1 MSKPV
6 TNITLKSNVYVVR
19 KLRQTDDIDYLK
31 CLADKESLRKIQ
43 ARNSTYRLT
52 SYQRKLLDSV
62 DCLYNREEGVL
73 WGPYK
78 LPDGRV
84 KVVCRC
90 TKLDCKYLL
99 TSCRRYE
106 TKESIEKEIALRQEL
121 RQQGSMTKEI
131 HGEAIDRTESKDV
144 PAISA
149 TSEPPKGTEPTT
161 IPEPPE
167 GMESTTTTEPLK
179 GTEFTTTTEPL
190 KGTES
195 TTTTE
200 PLKGTESTTTPEPLK
215 GTEST
220 TTTEPLKGTEPTTTP
235 EPPKGAESQ
244 TSPEHQK
251 EPEPQTK
258 PDLPKGQE
266 PLITGDSSDEQKAV
280 ITADHRKRILVNA
293 GPGTGKTWTLIER
306 IKEFLNNEEV
316 EPENIVVLCFSRAA
330 VRVITE
336 RLKLADKNRTIN
348 ARWRSIDIRTF
359 DSFATWLLAN
369 LRDAEDDELK
379 ELLPDDDDFENLNYE
394 QRILR
399 AKAIFDNDKYKI
411 LADSWQHVIVDE
423 VQDLVGPRAELV
435 LAMLNDLPDSCGFT
449 LLGDSC
455 QAIYDYMSED
465 DNNVIS
471 SSVFRKKLLENHSNI
486 SQVELTHNYRQND
499 SLTAFANPYRHAI
512 LEQNA
517 DIEANEAEAVNQ
529 KIASAFWDMDNLDRD
544 SFEKYYAGKK
554 TGILTRTNAQALLI
568 AQKLLGKNIKHLLR
582 SPNTNVPLASWI
594 YQVLTQ
600 LSTAAIATQESFIA
614 MFSKLYPN
622 QAENAQAY
630 WDAVISTQDD
640 NTLTAYSV
648 ENLLK
653 GILYKAKDM
662 LLFQEPED
670 ADCNIFVSN
679 VHRSKGLEY
688 DNVVVLSDLLT
699 NGVEEKNH
707 LEHKIA
713 YVAITRAKDE
723 ITKISMPEKY
733 IYIFKDDSRRCFEQG
748 LYSFGKIYLANFE
761 IQTGDINPFMYA
773 VNKKR
778 QEYIENSI
786 HIGDQMELKKLGGP
800 DEENPL
806 YELKDYDEVVIGQ
819 TTADFAT
826 AVRTAITRMYK
837 GKFKNKY
844 FTRTFSDI
852 YVVGKTT
859 HISANC
865 PELEGAHKYGDYY
878 VWQGLRLGGF
888 AST

>member
-31 CLADKESLRKIQ
+31 CLSDKESLRKIQ

-161 IPEPPE
+161 TPEPPE
-167 GMESTTTTEPLK
+167 GMESTTTPEPLK
-179 GTEFTTTTEPL
+179 GTEF
-190 KGTES
+190 

-220 TTTEPLKGTEPTTTP
+220 TTPEPLKGTEPTTTP

-369 LRDAEDDELK
+369 LRDTEDDELK

-423 VQDLVGPRAELV
+423 VQDLVGPRAELVPELV

-529 KIASAFWDMDNLDRD
+529 KIDSAFWDMDNLDRD
-544 SFEKYYAGKK
+544 SFEKHYAGKK

-600 LSTAAIATQESFIA
+600 LSTDAIATQESFIA
-614 MFSKLYPN
+614 TFSKLYPK

-630 WDAVISTQDD
+630 WDAVISTQND

-662 LLFQEPED
+662 LLFQEPGD

-699 NGVEEKNH
+699 NGAEEKNH

-800 DEENPL
+800 EEENPL
-806 YELKDYDEVVIGQ
+806 YELKDYDAVVIGQ

-888 AST
+888 ASTK

>member
-1 MSKPV
+1 MSKTATNV
-6 TNITLKSNVYVVR
+6 TLESNVYVVR

-31 CLADKESLRKIQ
+31 CLADKESLEKIKKL
-43 ARNSTYRLT
+43 NSTYRLT
-52 SYQRKLLDSV
+52 SYQRKLLGSV

-84 KVVCRC
+84 KVVCKC

-106 TKESIEKEIALRQEL
+106 TKESIEKEFALRQEL
-121 RQQGSMTKEI
+121 RQQGGMVKEI
-131 HGEAIDRTESKDV
+131 QGEVTDRTEAKEV
-144 PAISA
+144 PAVSA
-149 TSEPPKGTEPTT
+149 TTELSKELEPPTPPELPKE
-161 IPEPPE
+161 PEPP
-167 GMESTTTTEPLK
+167 
-179 GTEFTTTTEPL
+179 
-190 KGTES
+190 
-195 TTTTE
+195 
-200 PLKGTESTTTPEPLK
+200 TP
-215 GTEST
+215 
-220 TTTEPLKGTEPTTTP
+220 
-235 EPPKGAESQ
+235 
-244 TSPEHQK
+244 PEHQK
-251 EPEPQTK
+251 EPEPQIS
-258 PDLPKGQE
+258 PELPKESEPPTPPEHQKEPKPQIPPELPKESEPPTPPDHQKEPKPQIPPELPKRPE

-280 ITADHRKRILVNA
+280 ITADYRRRILVNA

-399 AKAIFDNDKYKI
+399 AKAIFDNDKHKI

-499 SLTAFANPYRHAI
+499 NLNAFANLYRHAI

-529 KIASAFWDMDNLDRD
+529 KIDSAFWDMDNLDRD
-544 SFEKYYAGKK
+544 SFEKHYAGKK

-600 LSTAAIATQESFIA
+600 LSTVAIATQESFIA
-614 MFSKLYPN
+614 TFSKLYPK

-630 WDAVISTQDD
+630 WDAVISTQND

-662 LLFQEPED
+662 LLFQEPGD

-699 NGVEEKNH
+699 NGEEEKNH

-713 YVAITRAKDE
+713 YVAITRAKDN

-748 LYSFGKIYLANFE
+748 LSFFGKIYLANFE

-778 QEYIENSI
+778 QEYIESSI
-786 HIGDQMELKKLGGP
+786 HIGDQMALKKLGGP
-800 DEENPL
+800 EEENPL
-806 YELKDYDEVVIGQ
+806 YELKDYDEIVIGQ
-819 TTADFAT
+819 TTADFAI
-826 AVRTAITRMYK
+826 AVRCAITRIYK
-837 GKFKNKY
+837 GNFKNKY
-844 FTRTFSDI
+844 FTHNFSDI
-852 YVVGKTT
+852 YVIGKTT

-888 AST
+888 ASTLKR

>member
-1 MSKPV
+1 M
-6 TNITLKSNVYVVR
+6 
-19 KLRQTDDIDYLK
+19 
-31 CLADKESLRKIQ
+31 
-43 ARNSTYRLT
+43 
-52 SYQRKLLDSV
+52 
-62 DCLYNREEGVL
+62 
-73 WGPYK
+73 
-78 LPDGRV
+78 
-84 KVVCRC
+84 
-90 TKLDCKYLL
+90 
-99 TSCRRYE
+99 
-106 TKESIEKEIALRQEL
+106 
-121 RQQGSMTKEI
+121 
-131 HGEAIDRTESKDV
+131 
-144 PAISA
+144 
-149 TSEPPKGTEPTT
+149 
-161 IPEPPE
+161 
-167 GMESTTTTEPLK
+167 
-179 GTEFTTTTEPL
+179 
-190 KGTES
+190 
-195 TTTTE
+195 
-200 PLKGTESTTTPEPLK
+200 
-215 GTEST
+215 
-220 TTTEPLKGTEPTTTP
+220 
-235 EPPKGAESQ
+235 ESQ

-369 LRDAEDDELK
+369 LRDTEDDELK

-529 KIASAFWDMDNLDRD
+529 KIDSAFWDMDNLDRD
-544 SFEKYYAGKK
+544 SFEKHYAGTK

-600 LSTAAIATQESFIA
+600 LSTDAIATQESFIA
-614 MFSKLYPN
+614 TFSKLYPK

-630 WDAVISTQDD
+630 WDAVIST
-640 NTLTAYSV
+640 
-648 ENLLK
+648 
-653 GILYKAKDM
+653 
-662 LLFQEPED
+662 
-670 ADCNIFVSN
+670 
-679 VHRSKGLEY
+679 
-688 DNVVVLSDLLT
+688 
-699 NGVEEKNH
+699 
-707 LEHKIA
+707 
-713 YVAITRAKDE
+713 
-723 ITKISMPEKY
+723 
-733 IYIFKDDSRRCFEQG
+733 
-748 LYSFGKIYLANFE
+748 
-761 IQTGDINPFMYA
+761 
-773 VNKKR
+773 
-778 QEYIENSI
+778 
-786 HIGDQMELKKLGGP
+786 
-800 DEENPL
+800 
-806 YELKDYDEVVIGQ
+806 
-819 TTADFAT
+819 
-826 AVRTAITRMYK
+826 
-837 GKFKNKY
+837 
-844 FTRTFSDI
+844 
-852 YVVGKTT
+852 
-859 HISANC
+859 
-865 PELEGAHKYGDYY
+865 
-878 VWQGLRLGGF
+878 
-888 AST
+888 

>member
-1 MSKPV
+1 MSKPATNV
-6 TNITLKSNVYVVR
+6 TLESNVYVVR

-31 CLADKESLRKIQ
+31 CLADKESLEKIKKL
-43 ARNSTYRLT
+43 NSTYRLT
-52 SYQRKLLDSV
+52 SYQRKLLGSV

-73 WGPYK
+73 WGPYRI
-78 LPDGRV
+78 PDGRV

-121 RQQGSMTKEI
+121 RQQGGMTKEI

-161 IPEPPE
+161 
-167 GMESTTTTEPLK
+167 
-179 GTEFTTTTEPL
+179 
-190 KGTES
+190 
-195 TTTTE
+195 
-200 PLKGTESTTTPEPLK
+200 TPEH
-215 GTEST
+215 
-220 TTTEPLKGTEPTTTP
+220 
-235 EPPKGAESQ
+235 PKGAESQ
-244 TSPEHQK
+244 TSPE
-251 EPEPQTK
+251 
-258 PDLPKGQE
+258 LPKVPKPPTPQPEE
-266 PLITGDSSDEQKAV
+266 PLITGDSSDEQKVV
-280 ITADHRKRILVNA
+280 ITADYRKRILVNA

-499 SLTAFANPYRHAI
+499 SLASFANPYRHAI
-512 LEQNA
+512 LEQDA

-529 KIASAFWDMDNLDRD
+529 KIAFAFWDMDNLDHD
-544 SFEKYYAGKK
+544 SFEKHYAGKK

-600 LSTAAIATQESFIA
+600 LSTDAIATQESFIA
-614 MFSKLYPN
+614 TFSKLYPK

-630 WDAVISTQDD
+630 WDAVISTQND

-662 LLFQEPED
+662 LLFQEPGD

-699 NGVEEKNH
+699 NGEEEKNH

-713 YVAITRAKDE
+713 YVAITRAKDN

-733 IYIFKDDSRRCFEQG
+733 IYIFKDDSRRCFEQ
-748 LYSFGKIYLANFE
+748 
-761 IQTGDINPFMYA
+761 
-773 VNKKR
+773 
-778 QEYIENSI
+778 
-786 HIGDQMELKKLGGP
+786 
-800 DEENPL
+800 
-806 YELKDYDEVVIGQ
+806 
-819 TTADFAT
+819 
-826 AVRTAITRMYK
+826 
-837 GKFKNKY
+837 
-844 FTRTFSDI
+844 
-852 YVVGKTT
+852 
-859 HISANC
+859 
-865 PELEGAHKYGDYY
+865 
-878 VWQGLRLGGF
+878 
-888 AST
+888 

>member
-31 CLADKESLRKIQ
+31 CLSDKESLRKIQ

-161 IPEPPE
+161 TPEPPE
-167 GMESTTTTEPLK
+167 GMESTTTPEPLK
-179 GTEFTTTTEPL
+179 GTEF
-190 KGTES
+190 

-220 TTTEPLKGTEPTTTP
+220 TTPEPLKGTEPTTTP

-369 LRDAEDDELK
+369 LRDTEDDELK

-529 KIASAFWDMDNLDRD
+529 KIDSAFWDMDNLDRD
-544 SFEKYYAGKK
+544 SFEKHYAGKK

-600 LSTAAIATQESFIA
+600 LSTDAIATQESFIA
-614 MFSKLYPN
+614 TFSKLYPK

-630 WDAVISTQDD
+630 WDAVISTQND

-662 LLFQEPED
+662 LLFQEPGD

-699 NGVEEKNH
+699 NGAEEKNH

-786 HIGDQMELKKLGGP
+786 HIGLRIMMQLSLGRQLLILQP
-800 DEENPL
+800 
-806 YELKDYDEVVIGQ
+806 Q
-819 TTADFAT
+819 
-826 AVRTAITRMYK
+826 
-837 GKFKNKY
+837 
-844 FTRTFSDI
+844 
-852 YVVGKTT
+852 
-859 HISANC
+859 
-865 PELEGAHKYGDYY
+865 
-878 VWQGLRLGGF
+878 
-888 AST
+888 

>member
-1 MSKPV
+1 MSKPATNV
-6 TNITLKSNVYVVR
+6 TLESNVYVVR

-31 CLADKESLRKIQ
+31 CLADKESLEKIKKL
-43 ARNSTYRLT
+43 NSTYRLT
-52 SYQRKLLDSV
+52 SYQRKLLGSV

-121 RQQGSMTKEI
+121 RQQGGMIKETKEK
-131 HGEAIDRTESKDV
+131 GTDRTEAKEV
-144 PAISA
+144 PAVSA
-149 TSEPPKGTEPTT
+149 TPELPKG
-161 IPEPPE
+161 PEPP
-167 GMESTTTTEPLK
+167 
-179 GTEFTTTTEPL
+179 
-190 KGTES
+190 
-195 TTTTE
+195 
-200 PLKGTESTTTPEPLK
+200 TP
-215 GTEST
+215 
-220 TTTEPLKGTEPTTTP
+220 
-235 EPPKGAESQ
+235 
-244 TSPEHQK
+244 PEHQK
-251 EPEPQTK
+251 EPEPPTPPKLPKEPEPPIPPEHQKELELPTHPEPPEVPNPPTP
-258 PDLPKGQE
+258 PDLPKVPKPPTPQPEE

-280 ITADHRKRILVNA
+280 ITADYRKRILVNA

-423 VQDLVGPRAELV
+423 VQDLVGSRAELV
-435 LAMLNDLPDSCGFT
+435 LSMLNDLPDSCGFT

-499 SLTAFANPYRHAI
+499 SLTGFANPYRHAI

-517 DIEANEAEAVNQ
+517 DIEAHEAEAVNQ
-529 KIASAFWDMDNLDRD
+529 KIASAFWDMDNLERD

-600 LSTAAIATQESFIA
+600 LSTDAIATQESFIA
-614 MFSKLYPN
+614 MFSKLYPK

-662 LLFQEPED
+662 LLFQEPGD
-670 ADCNIFVSN
+670 DDCNIFVSN

-699 NGVEEKNH
+699 NGAEEKNH

-713 YVAITRAKDE
+713 YVALTRAKDE

-786 HIGDQMELKKLGGP
+786 HIGDQMELKKLGSP
-800 DEENPL
+800 EEENPL

-826 AVRTAITRMYK
+826 AVRSAITRMYK

-888 AST
+888 ASTK

>member
-1 MSKPV
+1 MSKPATNV
-6 TNITLKSNVYVVR
+6 TLESNVYVVR

-31 CLADKESLRKIQ
+31 CLADKESLEKIKKL
-43 ARNSTYRLT
+43 NSTYRLT
-52 SYQRKLLDSV
+52 SYQRKLLGSV

-121 RQQGSMTKEI
+121 RQQNGMIKETKEE
-131 HGEAIDRTESKDV
+131 GTDRTEAKEV

-149 TSEPPKGTEPTT
+149 TPELSKE
-161 IPEPPE
+161 PEPPTPPE
-167 GMESTTTTEPLK
+167 LPKEPELP
-179 GTEFTTTTEPL
+179 TPL
-190 KGTES
+190 EHQKE
-195 TTTTE
+195 
-200 PLKGTESTTTPEPLK
+200 
-215 GTEST
+215 
-220 TTTEPLKGTEPTTTP
+220 P
-235 EPPKGAESQ
+235 EPPIP
-244 TSPEHQK
+244 PEHQK
-251 EPEPQTK
+251 EPELPIPPEHQKEPELPTPPEPPEVPEPQT
-258 PDLPKGQE
+258 PSDLPKGLEPQIPPEPPKRPE
-266 PLITGDSSDEQKAV
+266 PLITGDSSDEQKVV
-280 ITADHRKRILVNA
+280 ITADYRKRILVNA

-423 VQDLVGPRAELV
+423 VQDLVGSRAELV
-435 LAMLNDLPDSCGFT
+435 LSMLNDLPDSCGFT

-499 SLTAFANPYRHAI
+499 SLTGFANPYRHAI

-517 DIEANEAEAVNQ
+517 DIEAHEAEAVNQ
-529 KIASAFWDMDNLDRD
+529 KIASAFWDMDNLERD

-600 LSTAAIATQESFIA
+600 LSTDAIATQESFIA
-614 MFSKLYPN
+614 MFSKLYPK

-662 LLFQEPED
+662 LLFQEPGD

-699 NGVEEKNH
+699 NGAEEKNH

-713 YVAITRAKDE
+713 YVALTRAKDE

-786 HIGDQMELKKLGGP
+786 HIGDQMELKKLGSP
-800 DEENPL
+800 EEENPL

-826 AVRTAITRMYK
+826 AVRSAITRMYK

-888 AST
+888 ASTK

>member
-31 CLADKESLRKIQ
+31 CLSDKESLRKIQ

-161 IPEPPE
+161 TPEPPE
-167 GMESTTTTEPLK
+167 GMESTTTTETLK
-179 GTEFTTTTEPL
+179 GTEF
-190 KGTES
+190 

-220 TTTEPLKGTEPTTTP
+220 TTPEPLKGTEPTTTP

-369 LRDAEDDELK
+369 LRDTEDDELK

-529 KIASAFWDMDNLDRD
+529 KIDSAFWDMDNLDRD
-544 SFEKYYAGKK
+544 SFEKHYAGKK

-600 LSTAAIATQESFIA
+600 LSTDAIATQESFIA
-614 MFSKLYPN
+614 TFSKLYPK

-630 WDAVISTQDD
+630 WDAVISTQND

-662 LLFQEPED
+662 LLFQEPGD

-699 NGVEEKNH
+699 NGAEEKNH

-800 DEENPL
+800 EEENPL
-806 YELKDYDEVVIGQ
+806 YELKDYDAVVIGQ

-859 HISANC
+859 HVSANC

-888 AST
+888 ASTK

>member
-1 MSKPV
+1 MSKPATNV
-6 TNITLKSNVYVVR
+6 TLESNVYVVR

-31 CLADKESLRKIQ
+31 CLADKESLEKIKKL
-43 ARNSTYRLT
+43 NSTYCLT
-52 SYQRKLLDSV
+52 SYQRKLLGSV

-73 WGPYK
+73 WGPYRI
-78 LPDGRV
+78 PDGRV

-121 RQQGSMTKEI
+121 RQQGGMIKETQ
-131 HGEAIDRTESKDV
+131 GEVTGISK
-144 PAISA
+144 
-149 TSEPPKGTEPTT
+149 TLEHQKELELPTT
-161 IPEPPE
+161 
-167 GMESTTTTEPLK
+167 
-179 GTEFTTTTEPL
+179 
-190 KGTES
+190 
-195 TTTTE
+195 
-200 PLKGTESTTTPEPLK
+200 
-215 GTEST
+215 
-220 TTTEPLKGTEPTTTP
+220 
-235 EPPKGAESQ
+235 
-244 TSPEHQK
+244 PEHQK
-251 EPEPQTK
+251 EPEPPTPPEPPK
-258 PDLPKGQE
+258 EPEPPTPPEPPKEPEPPTPSELPKEPEPPTPPELPKEPELPTPTEPPKRPE
-266 PLITGDSSDEQKAV
+266 PLITGDSSDEQKVV
-280 ITADHRKRILVNA
+280 ITADYRKRILVNA

-465 DNNVIS
+465 DNNIIS

-486 SQVELTHNYRQND
+486 SQVELTYNYRQND
-499 SLTAFANPYRHAI
+499 SLASFANPYRHAI
-512 LEQNA
+512 LKQNA

-529 KIASAFWDMDNLDRD
+529 KIKSAFWDMDNLNRD
-544 SFEKYYAGKK
+544 SFEKHYAGKK

-600 LSTAAIATQESFIA
+600 LSTDAIATQESFIA
-614 MFSKLYPN
+614 MFSKLYPK

-662 LLFQEPED
+662 LLFQEPGD

-699 NGVEEKNH
+699 NGAEEKNH

-713 YVAITRAKDE
+713 YVALTRAKDE

-800 DEENPL
+800 EEENPL

-826 AVRTAITRMYK
+826 AVRSAITRMYK

-888 AST
+888 ASTK

>member
-1 MSKPV
+1 MSKPATNV
-6 TNITLKSNVYVVR
+6 TLESNVYVVR

-31 CLADKESLRKIQ
+31 CLADKESLEKIKKL
-43 ARNSTYRLT
+43 NSTYRLT
-52 SYQRKLLDSV
+52 SYQRKLLGSV

-84 KVVCRC
+84 KVVCKC

-106 TKESIEKEIALRQEL
+106 TKESIEKEFALRQEL
-121 RQQGSMTKEI
+121 RQQGGMVKETQ
-131 HGEAIDRTESKDV
+131 GEVTDRTEAKEV
-144 PAISA
+144 PAVSA
-149 TSEPPKGTEPTT
+149 TTELSKELEPPTPPE
-161 IPEPPE
+161 IPKELEPP
-167 GMESTTTTEPLK
+167 TH
-179 GTEFTTTTEPL
+179 
-190 KGTES
+190 
-195 TTTTE
+195 
-200 PLKGTESTTTPEPLK
+200 
-215 GTEST
+215 
-220 TTTEPLKGTEPTTTP
+220 
-235 EPPKGAESQ
+235 
-244 TSPEHQK
+244 PEHQK
-251 EPEPQTK
+251 EPEPQI
-258 PDLPKGQE
+258 PPELPKESEPPTHPEHQKEPEPQIPPELPKRPE

-369 LRDAEDDELK
+369 MRDAEDDELK

-471 SSVFRKKLLENHSNI
+471 SGVFRKKLLENHSNI

-499 SLTAFANPYRHAI
+499 SLTGFANPYRHAI
-512 LEQNA
+512 LEQDA
-517 DIEANEAEAVNQ
+517 DIEAHEAEVVNQ
-529 KIASAFWDMDNLDRD
+529 KIASAFWDMDNLERD

-582 SPNTNVPLASWI
+582 SPNTNVPLAS
-594 YQVLTQ
+594 
-600 LSTAAIATQESFIA
+600 
-614 MFSKLYPN
+614 
-622 QAENAQAY
+622 
-630 WDAVISTQDD
+630 
-640 NTLTAYSV
+640 
-648 ENLLK
+648 
-653 GILYKAKDM
+653 
-662 LLFQEPED
+662 
-670 ADCNIFVSN
+670 
-679 VHRSKGLEY
+679 
-688 DNVVVLSDLLT
+688 
-699 NGVEEKNH
+699 
-707 LEHKIA
+707 
-713 YVAITRAKDE
+713 
-723 ITKISMPEKY
+723 
-733 IYIFKDDSRRCFEQG
+733 
-748 LYSFGKIYLANFE
+748 
-761 IQTGDINPFMYA
+761 
-773 VNKKR
+773 
-778 QEYIENSI
+778 
-786 HIGDQMELKKLGGP
+786 
-800 DEENPL
+800 
-806 YELKDYDEVVIGQ
+806 
-819 TTADFAT
+819 
-826 AVRTAITRMYK
+826 
-837 GKFKNKY
+837 
-844 FTRTFSDI
+844 
-852 YVVGKTT
+852 
-859 HISANC
+859 
-865 PELEGAHKYGDYY
+865 
-878 VWQGLRLGGF
+878 
-888 AST
+888 

>member
-1 MSKPV
+1 MSKPATNV
-6 TNITLKSNVYVVR
+6 TLESNVYVVR

-31 CLADKESLRKIQ
+31 CLADKESLEKIKKL
-43 ARNSTYRLT
+43 NSTYRLT
-52 SYQRKLLDSV
+52 SYQRKLLGSV

-73 WGPYK
+73 WGPYMI
-78 LPDGRV
+78 PDGRV

-121 RQQGSMTKEI
+121 RQQGGMIKETKEEGTGI
-131 HGEAIDRTESKDV
+131 SK
-144 PAISA
+144 
-149 TSEPPKGTEPTT
+149 TLEHQKELELPTT
-161 IPEPPE
+161 
-167 GMESTTTTEPLK
+167 
-179 GTEFTTTTEPL
+179 
-190 KGTES
+190 
-195 TTTTE
+195 
-200 PLKGTESTTTPEPLK
+200 
-215 GTEST
+215 
-220 TTTEPLKGTEPTTTP
+220 
-235 EPPKGAESQ
+235 
-244 TSPEHQK
+244 PEHQK
-251 EPEPQTK
+251 EQEPPIPPEYQKETELPTTPEHQKETEPPIPPEHQKETELPIPPEHQKETELPTPPEPPEVPEPQT
-258 PDLPKGQE
+258 PSDLPKGPE
-266 PLITGDSSDEQKAV
+266 PQIPPEPPKRPELLITGDSSDEQKVV
-280 ITADHRKRILVNA
+280 ITADYRKRILVNA

-423 VQDLVGPRAELV
+423 VQDLVGSRAELV

-499 SLTAFANPYRHAI
+499 SLASFANPYRHAI
-512 LEQNA
+512 LEQDA

-544 SFEKYYAGKK
+544 SFEKHYAGKK

-600 LSTAAIATQESFIA
+600 LSTVAIATQESFIA
-614 MFSKLYPN
+614 MFSKLYPK

-662 LLFQEPED
+662 LLFQEPGD

-699 NGVEEKNH
+699 NGAEEKNH

-713 YVAITRAKDE
+713 YVALTRAKDE

-786 HIGDQMELKKLGGP
+786 HIGDQMELKKLGSP
-800 DEENPL
+800 EEENPL

-826 AVRTAITRMYK
+826 AVRSAITRMYK

-888 AST
+888 ASTK

>member
-1 MSKPV
+1 MSKPATNV
-6 TNITLKSNVYVVR
+6 TLESNVYVVR

-31 CLADKESLRKIQ
+31 CLADKESLEKIKKL
-43 ARNSTYRLT
+43 NSTYRLT
-52 SYQRKLLDSV
+52 SYQRKLLGSV

-121 RQQGSMTKEI
+121 RQQNGMIKETKEE
-131 HGEAIDRTESKDV
+131 GTDRTEAKEV

-149 TSEPPKGTEPTT
+149 TPELSKE
-161 IPEPPE
+161 PEPPTPPE
-167 GMESTTTTEPLK
+167 LPKEPEL
-179 GTEFTTTTEPL
+179 PI
-190 KGTES
+190 
-195 TTTTE
+195 
-200 PLKGTESTTTPEPLK
+200 P
-215 GTEST
+215 
-220 TTTEPLKGTEPTTTP
+220 
-235 EPPKGAESQ
+235 
-244 TSPEHQK
+244 PEHQK
-251 EPEPQTK
+251 EPELPTPPEPPEVPEPQT
-258 PDLPKGQE
+258 PSDLPKVPNPPTPQPE
-266 PLITGDSSDEQKAV
+266 ELLITGDSSDEQKAV
-280 ITADHRKRILVNA
+280 ITADYRKRILVNA

-336 RLKLADKNRTIN
+336 RLKFADKNRTIN

-411 LADSWQHVIVDE
+411 LSDSWQHVIVDE

-435 LAMLNDLPDSCGFT
+435 LSMLNDLPDSCGFT

-465 DNNVIS
+465 DNNIIS

-486 SQVELTHNYRQND
+486 SQVELTNNYRQND
-499 SLTAFANPYRHAI
+499 SLAGFANPYRHAI
-512 LEQNA
+512 LEQKA
-517 DIEANEAEAVNQ
+517 DDEANEAEAVNQ

-544 SFEKYYAGKK
+544 SFEKHYAGKK

-600 LSTAAIATQESFIA
+600 LSTVAIATQESFIA
-614 MFSKLYPN
+614 MFSKLYPK

-662 LLFQEPED
+662 LLFQEPGD

-699 NGVEEKNH
+699 NGAEEKNH

-713 YVAITRAKDE
+713 YVALTRAKDE

-786 HIGDQMELKKLGGP
+786 HIGDQMELKKLGSP
-800 DEENPL
+800 EEENPL

-826 AVRTAITRMYK
+826 AVRSAITRMYK

-888 AST
+888 ASTK

>member
-1 MSKPV
+1 MSKPATNV
-6 TNITLKSNVYVVR
+6 TLESNVYVVR

-31 CLADKESLRKIQ
+31 CLADKESLEKIKKL
-43 ARNSTYRLT
+43 NSTYRLT
-52 SYQRKLLDSV
+52 SYQRKLLGSV

-149 TSEPPKGTEPTT
+149 TSEHPKGTEPITT
-161 IPEPPE
+161 PEPLE
-167 GMESTTTTEPLK
+167 GM
-179 GTEFTTTTEPL
+179 
-190 KGTES
+190 
-195 TTTTE
+195 
-200 PLKGTESTTTPEPLK
+200 ESTTTPEPLK
-215 GTEST
+215 GTE
-220 TTTEPLKGTEPTTTP
+220 PTTTP
-235 EPPKGAESQ
+235 KPPKGAESQ

-266 PLITGDSSDEQKAV
+266 PLITGDSSDEQKVV
-280 ITADHRKRILVNA
+280 ITADYRKRILVNA

-435 LAMLNDLPDSCGFT
+435 LAMLNDLPESCGFT

-499 SLTAFANPYRHAI
+499 SLTAFANPYRYAI

-517 DIEANEAEAVNQ
+517 DIEAHEAEAVNQ
-529 KIASAFWDMDNLDRD
+529 KIASAFWDMDNLERD

-568 AQKLLGKNIKHLLR
+568 AQKL
-582 SPNTNVPLASWI
+582 
-594 YQVLTQ
+594 
-600 LSTAAIATQESFIA
+600 
-614 MFSKLYPN
+614 
-622 QAENAQAY
+622 
-630 WDAVISTQDD
+630 
-640 NTLTAYSV
+640 
-648 ENLLK
+648 
-653 GILYKAKDM
+653 
-662 LLFQEPED
+662 
-670 ADCNIFVSN
+670 
-679 VHRSKGLEY
+679 
-688 DNVVVLSDLLT
+688 
-699 NGVEEKNH
+699 
-707 LEHKIA
+707 
-713 YVAITRAKDE
+713 
-723 ITKISMPEKY
+723 
-733 IYIFKDDSRRCFEQG
+733 
-748 LYSFGKIYLANFE
+748 
-761 IQTGDINPFMYA
+761 
-773 VNKKR
+773 
-778 QEYIENSI
+778 
-786 HIGDQMELKKLGGP
+786 
-800 DEENPL
+800 
-806 YELKDYDEVVIGQ
+806 
-819 TTADFAT
+819 
-826 AVRTAITRMYK
+826 
-837 GKFKNKY
+837 
-844 FTRTFSDI
+844 
-852 YVVGKTT
+852 
-859 HISANC
+859 
-865 PELEGAHKYGDYY
+865 
-878 VWQGLRLGGF
+878 
-888 AST
+888 

>member
-1 MSKPV
+1 M
-6 TNITLKSNVYVVR
+6 
-19 KLRQTDDIDYLK
+19 
-31 CLADKESLRKIQ
+31 
-43 ARNSTYRLT
+43 
-52 SYQRKLLDSV
+52 
-62 DCLYNREEGVL
+62 
-73 WGPYK
+73 
-78 LPDGRV
+78 
-84 KVVCRC
+84 
-90 TKLDCKYLL
+90 
-99 TSCRRYE
+99 
-106 TKESIEKEIALRQEL
+106 
-121 RQQGSMTKEI
+121 
-131 HGEAIDRTESKDV
+131 
-144 PAISA
+144 
-149 TSEPPKGTEPTT
+149 
-161 IPEPPE
+161 
-167 GMESTTTTEPLK
+167 
-179 GTEFTTTTEPL
+179 
-190 KGTES
+190 
-195 TTTTE
+195 
-200 PLKGTESTTTPEPLK
+200 
-215 GTEST
+215 
-220 TTTEPLKGTEPTTTP
+220 
-235 EPPKGAESQ
+235 
-244 TSPEHQK
+244 
-251 EPEPQTK
+251 
-258 PDLPKGQE
+258 
-266 PLITGDSSDEQKAV
+266 
-280 ITADHRKRILVNA
+280 
-293 GPGTGKTWTLIER
+293 
-306 IKEFLNNEEV
+306 
-316 EPENIVVLCFSRAA
+316 
-330 VRVITE
+330 
-336 RLKLADKNRTIN
+336 
-348 ARWRSIDIRTF
+348 
-359 DSFATWLLAN
+359 
-369 LRDAEDDELK
+369 
-379 ELLPDDDDFENLNYE
+379 PDDDDFENLNYE

-399 AKAIFDNDKYKI
+399 AKAIFDNDKHKI

-423 VQDLVGPRAELV
+423 VQDLVGSRAELV

-499 SLTAFANPYRHAI
+499 SLTGFANPYRHAI
-512 LEQNA
+512 LEQDA
-517 DIEANEAEAVNQ
+517 DIEAHEAEAVNQ
-529 KIASAFWDMDNLDRD
+529 KIASAFWDMDNLERD

-600 LSTAAIATQESFIA
+600 LSTDAIATQESFIA
-614 MFSKLYPN
+614 MFSKLYPK

-662 LLFQEPED
+662 LLFQEPGD

-733 IYIFKDDSRRCFEQG
+733 IYIFKDDSRRCFERG

-761 IQTGDINPFMYA
+761 RQTGDINPFMYA

-800 DEENPL
+800 EEEKPL

-826 AVRTAITRMYK
+826 AVRSAITRMYK

-888 AST
+888 ASTK

>member
-62 DCLYNREEGVL
+62 DCLYNREEGII
-73 WGPYK
+73 WGPYRI
-78 LPDGRV
+78 PNGRV

-149 TSEPPKGTEPTT
+149 TSEPPKGTEPITT
-161 IPEPPE
+161 P
-167 GMESTTTTEPLK
+167 
-179 GTEFTTTTEPL
+179 
-190 KGTES
+190 
-195 TTTTE
+195 E

-215 GTEST
+215 GIEST
-220 TTTEPLKGTEPTTTP
+220 TTTEPLKET
-235 EPPKGAESQ
+235 ESQ

-266 PLITGDSSDEQKAV
+266 ALITGDSSDEQKAV

-471 SSVFRKKLLENHSNI
+471 SSVFRKKLLENHCNI

-582 SPNTNVPLASWI
+582 SPNTNVPPWI

-614 MFSKLYPN
+614 MFSKLYPK

>member
-31 CLADKESLRKIQ
+31 CLSDKESLRKIQ

-149 TSEPPKGTEPTT
+149 TSEPP
-161 IPEPPE
+161 
-167 GMESTTTTEPLK
+167 
-179 GTEFTTTTEPL
+179 
-190 KGTES
+190 
-195 TTTTE
+195 
-200 PLKGTESTTTPEPLK
+200 
-215 GTEST
+215 
-220 TTTEPLKGTEPTTTP
+220 KGTEPTTTP

-369 LRDAEDDELK
+369 LRDTEDDELK

-529 KIASAFWDMDNLDRD
+529 KIDSAFWDMDNLDRD
-544 SFEKYYAGKK
+544 SFEKHYAGKK

-600 LSTAAIATQESFIA
+600 LSTDAIATQESFIA
-614 MFSKLYPN
+614 TFSKLYPK

-630 WDAVISTQDD
+630 WDAVISTQND

-653 GILYKAKDM
+653 GILY
-662 LLFQEPED
+662 
-670 ADCNIFVSN
+670 
-679 VHRSKGLEY
+679 
-688 DNVVVLSDLLT
+688 
-699 NGVEEKNH
+699 
-707 LEHKIA
+707 
-713 YVAITRAKDE
+713 
-723 ITKISMPEKY
+723 
-733 IYIFKDDSRRCFEQG
+733 
-748 LYSFGKIYLANFE
+748 
-761 IQTGDINPFMYA
+761 
-773 VNKKR
+773 
-778 QEYIENSI
+778 
-786 HIGDQMELKKLGGP
+786 
-800 DEENPL
+800 
-806 YELKDYDEVVIGQ
+806 
-819 TTADFAT
+819 
-826 AVRTAITRMYK
+826 
-837 GKFKNKY
+837 
-844 FTRTFSDI
+844 
-852 YVVGKTT
+852 
-859 HISANC
+859 
-865 PELEGAHKYGDYY
+865 
-878 VWQGLRLGGF
+878 
-888 AST
+888 

>member
-1 MSKPV
+1 MSKPATNV
-6 TNITLKSNVYVVR
+6 TLESNVYVVR

-31 CLADKESLRKIQ
+31 CLADKESLEKIKKL
-43 ARNSTYRLT
+43 NSTYRLT
-52 SYQRKLLDSV
+52 SYQQKLLESV
-62 DCLYNREEGVL
+62 ECFLNRAEGVL

-90 TKLDCKYLL
+90 TKLDCENLL
-99 TSCRRYE
+99 KRCRSYK

-121 RQQGSMTKEI
+121 RQQGGMIKETQ
-131 HGEAIDRTESKDV
+131 GEVTGISK
-144 PAISA
+144 
-149 TSEPPKGTEPTT
+149 TLEHQKELEQPTT
-161 IPEPPE
+161 
-167 GMESTTTTEPLK
+167 
-179 GTEFTTTTEPL
+179 
-190 KGTES
+190 
-195 TTTTE
+195 
-200 PLKGTESTTTPEPLK
+200 
-215 GTEST
+215 
-220 TTTEPLKGTEPTTTP
+220 
-235 EPPKGAESQ
+235 
-244 TSPEHQK
+244 PEHQK
-251 EPEPQTK
+251 EPELPTPPESPEVPNPPTP
-258 PDLPKGQE
+258 PDLPKVPKPPTPQPE
-266 PLITGDSSDEQKAV
+266 EFLITGDSSDEQKAV
-280 ITADHRKRILVNA
+280 ITADYRKRILVNA

-348 ARWRSIDIRTF
+348 ARWRGIDIRTF

-435 LAMLNDLPDSCGFT
+435 LSMLNDLPDSCGFT

-529 KIASAFWDMDNLDRD
+529 KIDSAFWDMDNLDRD
-544 SFEKYYAGKK
+544 SFEKHYAGKK

-614 MFSKLYPN
+614 MFSKLYPK

-662 LLFQEPED
+662 LLFQEPGD

-699 NGVEEKNH
+699 NGAEEKNH

-713 YVAITRAKDE
+713 YVALTRAKDE

-800 DEENPL
+800 EEENPL

-826 AVRTAITRMYK
+826 AVRSAITRMYK

-888 AST
+888 ASTK

>member
-31 CLADKESLRKIQ
+31 CLSDKESLRKIQ

-161 IPEPPE
+161 TPEPPE

-179 GTEFTTTTEPL
+179 GTE
-190 KGTES
+190 S
-195 TTTTE
+195 TTTT
-200 PLKGTESTTTPEPLK
+200 EPLK

-435 LAMLNDLPDSCGFT
+435 LAMLNDLP
-449 LLGDSC
+449 
-455 QAIYDYMSED
+455 I
-465 DNNVIS
+465 
-471 SSVFRKKLLENHSNI
+471 
-486 SQVELTHNYRQND
+486 
-499 SLTAFANPYRHAI
+499 
-512 LEQNA
+512 
-517 DIEANEAEAVNQ
+517 
-529 KIASAFWDMDNLDRD
+529 
-544 SFEKYYAGKK
+544 
-554 TGILTRTNAQALLI
+554 
-568 AQKLLGKNIKHLLR
+568 
-582 SPNTNVPLASWI
+582 
-594 YQVLTQ
+594 
-600 LSTAAIATQESFIA
+600 
-614 MFSKLYPN
+614 
-622 QAENAQAY
+622 
-630 WDAVISTQDD
+630 
-640 NTLTAYSV
+640 
-648 ENLLK
+648 
-653 GILYKAKDM
+653 
-662 LLFQEPED
+662 
-670 ADCNIFVSN
+670 
-679 VHRSKGLEY
+679 
-688 DNVVVLSDLLT
+688 
-699 NGVEEKNH
+699 
-707 LEHKIA
+707 
-713 YVAITRAKDE
+713 
-723 ITKISMPEKY
+723 
-733 IYIFKDDSRRCFEQG
+733 
-748 LYSFGKIYLANFE
+748 
-761 IQTGDINPFMYA
+761 
-773 VNKKR
+773 
-778 QEYIENSI
+778 
-786 HIGDQMELKKLGGP
+786 
-800 DEENPL
+800 
-806 YELKDYDEVVIGQ
+806 
-819 TTADFAT
+819 
-826 AVRTAITRMYK
+826 
-837 GKFKNKY
+837 
-844 FTRTFSDI
+844 
-852 YVVGKTT
+852 
-859 HISANC
+859 
-865 PELEGAHKYGDYY
+865 
-878 VWQGLRLGGF
+878 
-888 AST
+888 